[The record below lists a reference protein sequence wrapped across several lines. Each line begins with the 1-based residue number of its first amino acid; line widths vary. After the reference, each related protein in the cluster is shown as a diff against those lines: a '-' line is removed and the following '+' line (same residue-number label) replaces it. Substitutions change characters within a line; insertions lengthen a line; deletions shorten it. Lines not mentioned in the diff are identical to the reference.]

1 MATIDDFRGVELDL
15 DAVNTWVPDVR
26 LNAGDVNGRLI
37 RIALSDHGAPVA
49 ADGLTARL
57 LYNTDG
63 KLGDRIDMTPVSD
76 AATATFQAPIPRA
89 ALKASHVTLGV
100 EIDKGTTRVCSRNF
114 TGVVEPAVF
123 APDAGSGDALGQI
136 EQLIADSRKAT
147 TAANDAANA
156 ATATAAKAA
165 ADAKATADKAAATA
179 TQAANDAR
187 DAANAIRTSKVE
199 YDQLS
204 DDAKAKIAASAGAGV
219 VFATQEEIDEQY
231 DDVIAPVLTGAS
243 IPPLTQDDI
252 DWALGLIKR

>member
-1 MATIDDFRGVELDL
+1 MATIDDFRGVDLDL

-37 RIALSDHGAPVA
+37 RVALSDHGAPVA

-89 ALKASHVTLGV
+89 ALKSSHVTLGV

-156 ATATAAKAA
+156 AT
-165 ADAKATADKAAATA
+165 ATADKAAATA

-252 DWALGLIKR
+252 DWALGLINR

>member
-1 MATIDDFRGVELDL
+1 MATIDDFRGIELDL

-63 KLGDRIDMTPVSD
+63 RLGDRIDMTPVSD
-76 AATATFQAPIPRA
+76 AATATFQAPVPRA
-89 ALKASHVTLGV
+89 ALKSSHVTLGV

-123 APDAGSGDALGQI
+123 ASDAGSGDALGQI

-156 ATATAAKAA
+156 AT
-165 ADAKATADKAAATA
+165 
-179 TQAANDAR
+179 QAANDAR

-204 DDAKAKIAASAGAGV
+204 DDAKTKIAASAGAGV

-252 DWALGLIKR
+252 DWALGLINR

>member
-1 MATIDDFRGVELDL
+1 MATIDDFRGVDLDL

-37 RIALSDHGAPVA
+37 RVALSDHGAPVA

-63 KLGDRIDMTPVSD
+63 KLGDRIDMDPVSD

-89 ALKASHVTLGV
+89 ALKSSHVTLGV

-123 APDAGSGDALGQI
+123 ASDASSGDALGQI

-147 TAANDAANA
+147 TAAND
-156 ATATAAKAA
+156 
-165 ADAKATADKAAATA
+165 AAATA

-252 DWALGLIKR
+252 DWALGLINR

>member
-1 MATIDDFRGVELDL
+1 
-15 DAVNTWVPDVR
+15 
-26 LNAGDVNGRLI
+26 
-37 RIALSDHGAPVA
+37 
-49 ADGLTARL
+49 
-57 LYNTDG
+57 
-63 KLGDRIDMTPVSD
+63 MTPVSD

-89 ALKASHVTLGV
+89 ALKSSHVTLGV

-156 ATATAAKAA
+156 AT
-165 ADAKATADKAAATA
+165 ATADKAAATA

-252 DWALGLIKR
+252 DWALGLINR